1 MSILAWVV
9 LGGVA
14 GWIGSILMGT
24 DASQGIILNIVIGI
38 IGAVIGGMVFNS
50 LGSSGVSGLNLYSL
64 GVAVI
69 GSVIAIWLVQLLRR
83 AG

>member
-38 IGAVIGGMVFNS
+38 LGAVVGGMVFNA